1 MSPSAPRVALL
12 LCLSLALALGCRP
25 RSGGKA
31 PGKSEA
37 NVSAECANGATFVD
51 GPYTYENN
59 QWGSGKARG
68 KFEQCLLKRQAG
80 DRVEYGWTWD
90 FPGVDTSVFAYPEII
105 FGWKPW
111 SGGTPSDARFPLRVA
126 DVQKLSLV
134 YEVATEATGHYN
146 LAPEVWLTREK
157 PSGFAPNPSLIS
169 TEIMF
174 WVESAGQARPAG
186 GIVDH
191 TVVDGKRYDLWRMDG
206 AGDKGNGQGW
216 RLLSF
221 TLRETERKGTIPIDD
236 LLEYLAGAGQIDAR
250 EYVASVEFGNEI
262 SGGRGTTW
270 VKRFQVEVAP

>member
-1 MSPSAPRVALL
+1 MT
-12 LCLSLALALGCRP
+12 
-25 RSGGKA
+25 
-31 PGKSEA
+31 
-37 NVSAECANGATFVD
+37 AECANGSTFVD
-51 GPYTYENN
+51 GPYKYENN

-68 KFEQCLLKRQAG
+68 KFEQCLLKRELDG
-80 DRVEYGWTWD
+80 RTEYGWTWD

-111 SGGTPSDARFPLRVA
+111 SGGAPSDARFPLRVA
-126 DVQKLSLV
+126 DVKKLSIV
-134 YEVATEATGHYN
+134 YEVTTDATGHYN
-146 LAPEVWLTREK
+146 LAPEVWLTHQK
-157 PSGFAPNPSLIS
+157 PGNFAANPALIS

-191 TVVDGKRYDLWRMDG
+191 TVVDGKRYDLWRMDR

-221 TLRETERKGTIPIDD
+221 TIPETERSGNLPVHA
-236 LLEYLAGAGQIDAR
+236 LLEYLVRAGQIDPNH
-250 EYVASVEFGNEI
+250 YVASVEFGNEI

-270 VKRFQVEVAP
+270 VKRFQVDVAP